1 MATTLEAIEF
11 LSQDKNKEHNKT
23 NLQKKKRNQILSLYW
38 SLHDQDIYFWA
49 WTKFTWNYYTTFGI

>member
-23 NLQKKKRNQILSLYW
+23 NLQKKKRNQILSLY
-38 SLHDQDIYFWA
+38 
-49 WTKFTWNYYTTFGI
+49 

>member
-23 NLQKKKRNQILSLYW
+23 NLQKKK
-38 SLHDQDIYFWA
+38 
-49 WTKFTWNYYTTFGI
+49 GIKS

>member
-23 NLQKKKRNQILSLYW
+23 NLQKKKKESNLEFVL
-38 SLHDQDIYFWA
+38 
-49 WTKFTWNYYTTFGI
+49 KFT